1 MKLSIASFIV
11 APSSDWTPFPGSIHI
26 PAGQHRFL
34 ITGKL
39 QSHSLTTGQCF
50 VRPNFDQ
57 GGPNIGAV
65 VCRRLL
71 LQGDPEGLGYEGSFA
86 PDAVLEPIGSITGVA
101 PTVQPF
107 IFDIVAT
114 VTLAGDLTLLA
125 NVTEVAEG
133 PAEVVTFTDVEIE
146 VLPA

>member
-1 MKLSIASFIV
+1 MKLTIPEFIV
-11 APSSDWTPFPGSIHI
+11 SPSSDWVPFPGSINVQ
-26 PAGQHRFL
+26 PGQHRFL

-39 QSHSLTTGQCF
+39 QSHSITTGQCF

-71 LQGDPEGLGYEGSFA
+71 LQGDPEGLGYDGSFA
-86 PDAVLEPIGSITGVA
+86 PDPTLNAIGSIAGVA

-114 VTLAGDLTLLA
+114 VTLAGELTLLA

-133 PAEVVTFTDVEIE
+133 PTEVVTFRDVEIE